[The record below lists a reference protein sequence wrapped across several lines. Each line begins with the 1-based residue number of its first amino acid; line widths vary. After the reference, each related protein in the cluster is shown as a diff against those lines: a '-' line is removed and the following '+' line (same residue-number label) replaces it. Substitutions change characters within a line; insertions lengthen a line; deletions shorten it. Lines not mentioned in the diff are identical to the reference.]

1 MDIANTVGRKAHP
14 ISAGVPIT
22 FYKLDRASSAGRMD
36 RACRAWVQAQSGYA
50 ARLRIS
56 GRRIHFDRMTTRA
69 RRGSKM
75 YGRNRRPYIFFLA
88 AFLAVFFAVFLPFFA
103 FLAGFAAGV
112 AA

>member
-1 MDIANTVGRKAHP
+1 MDIANTVGHKAHP

-36 RACRAWVQAQSGYA
+36 RACRAWEQAQSGYA
-50 ARLRIS
+50 ARLRSS
-56 GRRIHFDRMTTRA
+56 GRRIHFDRMTTRV

-88 AFLAVFFAVFLPFFA
+88 AFFDFLAIFFLA
-103 FLAGFAAGV
+103 FLAGFAAGL